1 MSGMKELVQ
10 DIEYL
15 LNTGLSFSEV
25 ARELEIPMNFVV
37 EASEIIHQQELEE
50 DRSPYATINS

>member
-1 MSGMKELVQ
+1 MSKMNELVQ

-15 LNTGLSFSEV
+15 LGKGMSFAEV
-25 ARELEIPMNFVV
+25 ARSLEIPMNFVV
-37 EASEIIHQQELEE
+37 EASEIIHQEELEE

>member
-1 MSGMKELVQ
+1 MSKMNELVQ

-15 LNTGLSFSEV
+15 LGEGMSFAEV
-25 ARELEIPMNFVV
+25 ARSLEIPMNFVV
-37 EASEIIHQQELEE
+37 EASEIIHQEELEE